1 MKKLLAF
8 VLAVAMV
15 FCLCA
20 CGGDSND
27 SNANEPIDNKN
38 NSSQATSKEETTPKF
53 EVTVKDVDGNIVEGV
68 MVQLCKES
76 CIPARTDANGV
87 AIFNIEITDG
97 YKLSVMSC
105 PDGYE
110 YTGDAEIYLE
120 DGATEYT
127 LEIAK
132 K

>member
-20 CGGDSND
+20 CGGDSNN

-38 NSSQATSKEETTPKF
+38 NSSQATSKEETTPEFK
-53 EVTVKDVDGNIVEGV
+53 VTVEDADGNVVEGV

>member
-20 CGGDSND
+20 CGADSNV
-27 SNANEPIDNKN
+27 NEPIDNKN
-38 NSSQATSKEETTPKF
+38 NSSQVSSKEETTPKF
-53 EVTVKDVDGNIVEGV
+53 EVTVKDADGNVVEGV

-110 YTGDAEIYLE
+110 YTGEAEIYLE

>member
-15 FCLCA
+15 FCFCA
-20 CGGDSND
+20 CGN
-27 SNANEPIDNKN
+27 NETKTDNTDTQVQ
-38 NSSQATSKEETTPKF
+38 SSQTENSSKEETTPKF
-53 EVTVKDVDGNIVEGV
+53 EVTVKDADGNVVEGV

-127 LEIAK
+127 LEISK

>member
-15 FCLCA
+15 FCFCA
-20 CGGDSND
+20 CGN
-27 SNANEPIDNKN
+27 NETKTDNTDTQVQ
-38 NSSQATSKEETTPKF
+38 SSQTENSSKEETTPKF

-127 LEIAK
+127 LEISK

>member
-27 SNANEPIDNKN
+27 SNVNEPIDNKN
-38 NSSQATSKEETTPKF
+38 NSSQASSKEETTPKF
-53 EVTVKDVDGNIVEGV
+53 EVTVKDADGNVVEGV